1 MGIKNETKKM
11 TKNRHQLISKLLQ
24 KQTYTDNQTV
34 MIAGEVECVVVKEGM
49 VYQVT
54 HFLSSGIYTLHRYFR
69 FLPVLKTTNI
79 LIFPLLG

>member
-1 MGIKNETKKM
+1 MQYFLYTLYSRESKKM
-11 TKNRHQLISKLLQ
+11 TKDGHQLISKLLQ

-54 HFLSSGIYTLHRYFR
+54 HFLSSGIYTSQ
-69 FLPVLKTTNI
+69 
-79 LIFPLLG
+79 IFQVPSCSKDN